1 MIYRIENGQK
11 VALDAM
17 LDNSWEIEY
26 DRNLISSIN
35 GKSEWIAT
43 EDCWFQY
50 DGVWVREKAREDKE
64 GAALQTL
71 KILLNGVEVSTLDR
85 SPTTGLGSNE
95 IMTRLLAASVLMKK
109 GDVIKITRATI
120 EGQSDLTFS
129 GAAVRCFPIH
139 KILSP
144 RENVVTATLQLQA
157 NSGSINGKYTVS
169 LYPLGNDIY
178 LFCLPTGGI
187 QFRPWSTD
195 VASLF
200 FSIEGF
206 DMLDLKLD
214 YWQVAT
220 GIPDYVGT
228 TSNNTDPSQW
238 IACVR
243 PSNTEWNIFM
253 RGHGIIRRR

>member
-26 DRNLISSIN
+26 SRDLSSQLISGQN
-35 GKSEWIAT
+35 EWTAT
-43 EDCWFQY
+43 EDCWFQHTIFWNATVPNTPY
-50 DGVWVREKAREDKE
+50 YCYLNNTTIVSITARADDRFP
-64 GAALQTL
+64 QVTNV
-71 KILLNGVEVSTLDR
+71 LL
-85 SPTTGLGSNE
+85 
-95 IMTRLLAASVLMKK
+95 KK
-109 GDVIKITRATI
+109 GDKVSLINAQGDKYPFIHPTEEDAKASKLRI
-120 EGQSDLTFS
+120 
-129 GAAVRCFPIH
+129 FPVH
-139 KILSP
+139 RLLSP
-144 RENVVTATLQLQA
+144 RENVVTVTLQLQA
-157 NSGSINGKYTVS
+157 NSGSVNGKYTVS

-238 IACVR
+238 IACVK